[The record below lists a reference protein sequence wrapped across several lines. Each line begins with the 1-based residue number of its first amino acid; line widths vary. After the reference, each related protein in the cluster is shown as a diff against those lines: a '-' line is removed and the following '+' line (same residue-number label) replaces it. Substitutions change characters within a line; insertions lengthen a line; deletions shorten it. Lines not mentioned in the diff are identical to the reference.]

1 MLEDDFA
8 WLAPGQSEE
17 FIFTFNFDRAGSYT
31 LRIVLDD
38 DDHAVETDETNNVIE
53 YSLTVGQ
60 EQEQSLTG
68 GWLDR
73 LREEDTLTLGIAGFA
88 VLVVLGVLM
97 ALRRS
102 SRSDDMEWDDDDEF

>member
-1 MLEDDFA
+1 MFYIASPRKAFCIINGPE
-8 WLAPGQSEE
+8 
-17 FIFTFNFDRAGSYT
+17 TTYKR
-31 LRIVLDD
+31 
-38 DDHAVETDETNNVIE
+38 DDHTVETDETNNVIE
-53 YSLTVGQ
+53 YSLAVGQ

-73 LREEDTLTLGIAGFA
+73 LREEDTLTLGIASFA
-88 VLVVLGVLM
+88 VLVVLGVLI